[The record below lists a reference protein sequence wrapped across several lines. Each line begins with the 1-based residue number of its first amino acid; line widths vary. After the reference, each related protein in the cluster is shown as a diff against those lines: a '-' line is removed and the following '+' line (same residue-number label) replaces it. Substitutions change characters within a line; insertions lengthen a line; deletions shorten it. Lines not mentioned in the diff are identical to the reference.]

1 MSSSSRFHVRL
12 MREEDRNEVLSL
24 LMNSFFQE
32 EPLAKCLELNQP
44 IDFAKNVIND
54 ALQDQ
59 CSFVAY
65 DIQTE
70 QLAGVCLN
78 EIKFIDDKHIIN
90 VTNEKIYFILHFLNQ
105 MHKNI
110 NLFQQFQTNSLLHI
124 FIINI
129 QKNYRGYGLGSK
141 LISASIE
148 HAKTIHI
155 KGIYAE
161 ATNIYSLNCFKQQGF
176 QSYDQINYTDY
187 DQIRLANLIDSHE
200 NQCQLVARNV

>member
-1 MSSSSRFHVRL
+1 MSSSSRFHIRL

-24 LMNSFFQE
+24 LINSFFQE
-32 EPLAKCLELNQP
+32 EPLAKCLELNEP

-54 ALQDQ
+54 ALQDK

-70 QLAGVCLN
+70 QLVGVCLN
-78 EIKFIDDKHIIN
+78 EIKFADDKHIIN
-90 VTNEKIYFILHFLNQ
+90 ETNEKIYFILHFLNQ
-105 MHKNI
+105 MHKNT

-124 FIINI
+124 FIINV
-129 QKNYRGYGLGSK
+129 QKNYRGYGLGLQ

>member
-1 MSSSSRFHVRL
+1 MSSSSRFHIRL

-24 LMNSFFQE
+24 LLNSFFQD

-54 ALQDQ
+54 ALQDK

-65 DIQTE
+65 DMQTE
-70 QLAGVCLN
+70 QLVGVCLN
-78 EIKFIDDKHIIN
+78 EIKFVDDKHIIN
-90 VTNEKIYFILHFLNQ
+90 EPNEKIYFILHFLNQ

-129 QKNYRGYGLGSK
+129 QKK
-141 LISASIE
+141 LSWLWTWF
-148 HAKTIHI
+148 TI
-155 KGIYAE
+155 
-161 ATNIYSLNCFKQQGF
+161 NFS
-176 QSYDQINYTDY
+176 
-187 DQIRLANLIDSHE
+187 
-200 NQCQLVARNV
+200 